1 MCVSCTLV
9 SRVFFP
15 CHDAIPSS
23 RVFFRAITHG
33 SSSTSLL
40 LVQHDRMHSTLSVV
54 VPTIATYAY
63 SRIVSLVEE
72 TVNWRVI
79 ADCYGTVVVSPRMW
93 WWWSTSWCISSKTP
107 VASIRQTGEC
117 VLCVCWHGT
126 HKKKEADDG
135 QNCQYMALH
144 CIAFL
149 QTRLY
154 TFIL

>member
-72 TVNWRVI
+72 TVNWRIVRRLLRYCSCV
-79 ADCYGTVVVSPRMW
+79 AKNVVVVVHIMVHLVKDPSRLY
-93 WWWSTSWCISSKTP
+93 TTD
-107 VASIRQTGEC
+107 GC
-117 VLCVCWHGT
+117 VLCEYCWHGT

>member
-107 VASIRQTGEC
+107 VASIRQMGVYC
-117 VLCVCWHGT
+117 VSTVGT
-126 HKKKEADDG
+126 
-135 QNCQYMALH
+135 ALTRKRKQMMDKTVNTWH
-144 CIAFL
+144 CIA
-149 QTRLY
+149 
-154 TFIL
+154 